1 MARPLCHFTGLTRD
15 WLDVRVPLAWD
26 DAPGWFAT
34 AIGGEVADFAPPGR
48 SGYRAGMKAVQP
60 VNAGSV
66 SIMGDHP
73 ASRAWSMLSCTGS
86 AAEWGWN
93 MAAVAFSVAQA
104 NRVDAALDFHCSQR
118 AFDRMFDDL
127 RGIARGFDRR
137 PHPVGEADWGRTC
150 YVNWAGKKG
159 LEATP
164 NLKMPQYTARLYEK
178 GKEMGADPEWRR
190 WEVSVRPDKP
200 LQKERVFLLEPG
212 EILGSPGWS
221 RAFLDSIGYS
231 DAVKP
236 DRASPF
242 ASTGPVSVDAKVA
255 KRMCTLSHMGEQYGE
270 AVRDLVKLVGESEAR
285 RLVELAL
292 FRPVVV
298 QNDGSEISGPALV
311 RREAQQRW
319 GDVFEDGK
327 ARRIHDK
334 GEGGRLH

>member
-1 MARPLCHFTGLTRD
+1 MARPLCQFVGLTRD
-15 WLDVRVPLAWD
+15 WLDVRVPMKWD
-26 DAPGWFAT
+26 DVPAWFAT
-34 AIGGEVADFAPPGR
+34 AIGGEVEAFAPPGR
-48 SGYRAGMKAVQP
+48 SGYREGLKASQP

-73 ASRAWSMLSCTGS
+73 AARGWSLLSCTGAS
-86 AAEWGWN
+86 AEWGWN
-93 MAAVAFSVAQA
+93 LSAVAFNVVQA

-127 RGIARGFDRR
+127 RGVARAHGRR

-150 YVNWAGKKG
+150 YVNWSGKKG

-164 NLKMPQYTARLYEK
+164 NVKMPQFTARLYEK

-200 LQKERVFLLEPG
+200 LQKERTFLLEPN
-212 EILGSPGWS
+212 EIIGSPPWS

-236 DRASPF
+236 GRASPF
-242 ASTGPVSVDAKVA
+242 ASQGPVSVDAKVA

-270 AVRDLVKLVGESEAR
+270 AVRDLVRLVGEAEAR

-298 QNDGSEISGPALV
+298 QQDGSEISGPALV

-319 GDVFEDGK
+319 GDVFRDGL

-334 GEGGRLH
+334 GEGGSVH